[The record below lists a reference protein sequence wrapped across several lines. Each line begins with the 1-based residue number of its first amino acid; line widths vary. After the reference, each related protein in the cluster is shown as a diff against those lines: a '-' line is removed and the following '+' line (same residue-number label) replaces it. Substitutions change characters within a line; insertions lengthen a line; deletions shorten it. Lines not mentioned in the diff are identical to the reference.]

1 MATVAIPT
9 NEVGK
14 SKQWKE
20 RTQRIGSAAL
30 RLTQGVLAVAL
41 AALFGRFLGLK
52 YGPLISPDKNEELLK
67 FSLCSAAGLSTL
79 KEFLNLFPK
88 FWDYVKDGKR
98 DNLYDFSAFVLLTSV
113 TLAVASLGITKSKD
127 LCRLLPK
134 IAPTLSYCSY
144 NPQGE
149 TQNFSFC
156 LRRMLRVVMKMLQN
170 SKKGW
175 FGLTEL
181 ISLLTSWPM
190 GSILVPLLVGRSKSR
205 SKVSRVLPTSGEAK
219 GRSALTQTT

>member
-9 NEVGK
+9 DAVGK

-20 RTQRIGSAAL
+20 RAQRIGSAAL

-98 DNLYDFSAFVLLTSV
+98 DNLYDFSAFVLLTSL
-113 TLAVASLGITKSKD
+113 TLAIASLGITKSKD
-127 LCRLLPK
+127 ILP
-134 IAPTLSYCSY
+134 PTSENSA
-144 NPQGE
+144 NPFVFFVQPSGRN
-149 TQNFSFC
+149 TKF
-156 LRRMLRVVMKMLQN
+156 
-170 SKKGW
+170 
-175 FGLTEL
+175 
-181 ISLLTSWPM
+181 
-190 GSILVPLLVGRSKSR
+190 LVPFKKNAEGCDENAPKFKEGLVWFDGTDKFVNQLAHGLNSCA
-205 SKVSRVLPTSGEAK
+205 TSGRAVEVEIRGFASSADFK
-219 GRSALTQTT
+219 GSKGQGALTQTT